1 MKILHV
7 IPSLS
12 PKDGGPSFALP
23 LIARGLVQL
32 GIEVDVVATVGKEET
47 VAPDAW
53 LNNDEDAAQVMRG
66 GAGYLHFR
74 RQSEFYK
81 VSFPLT
87 KWLSAH
93 IRDYD
98 LVHIHALFSYSS
110 YAAAHIAG
118 KNGVPYII
126 RPLGVLNR
134 WGLRNR
140 RRFMKQVS
148 LRLIEKRIV
157 RNAAAVHYT
166 SEQERLEAEE
176 TVANNESA
184 VIPLAVDLPEPAD
197 FPGPERFYE
206 LFPIARDREIIL
218 FLSRLNP
225 KKGLDLLL
233 RAFAEMTL
241 QRPEE
246 NRADFSSR
254 MKADRG
260 QQKTITELLPS
271 SSTITA
277 TAGVGRSPV
286 NGNPAIS
293 SGYST
298 SFSGYTHPLLA
309 IVGNG
314 DEKFVLGLKQH
325 AVELGIENKVL
336 WAGFLEADDKLSA
349 MAAAALFVLP
359 SYSENF
365 GIAPVEAMAAGLPAV
380 ISDQVGIS
388 AEALEYDAGLVV
400 PCDVEAISSAMTRL
414 LYDPGLRSRLSGNA
428 RKLVNERFSLGAM
441 SNSVVMLY
449 EQVLSRVAQPR
460 ARKGFC

>member
-1 MKILHV
+1 MKVLHV

-32 GIEVDVVATVGKEET
+32 GIDVDVVATVGKEET

-53 LNNDEDAAQVMRG
+53 LNNDENAVRVMRG
-66 GAGYLHFR
+66 GAVYLHFR

-81 VSFPLT
+81 VSFPLA

-93 IRDYD
+93 IREYD

-140 RRFMKQVS
+140 RRLIKQVS

-166 SEQERLEAEE
+166 SQQERLEAEE

-206 LFPIARDREIIL
+206 LFPIARDRKIIL
-218 FLSRLNP
+218 FLSRLNQ
-225 KKGLDLLL
+225 KKGLHLLL
-233 RAFAEMTL
+233 RAFAEMAL
-241 QRPEE
+241 Q
-246 NRADFSSR
+246 NRRQNGEDFSFR
-254 MKADRG
+254 MKADPG
-260 QQKTITELLPS
+260 QQETNAELQPAS
-271 SSTITA
+271 SRM

-293 SGYST
+293 SGYNT
-298 SFSGYTHPLLA
+298 PFSAGHTHPLLTIA
-309 IVGNG
+309 GNG
-314 DEKFVLGLKQH
+314 DEEFVLGLKQL
-325 AVELGIENKVL
+325 AAELGIENNIL
-336 WAGFLEADDKLSA
+336 WAGFLQGDDKLSA
-349 MAAAALFVLP
+349 MAAASLFVLP

-388 AEALEYDAGLVV
+388 AETLEYDAGLVV
-400 PCDVEAISSAMTRL
+400 PCEVEAISSAMTRL

-441 SNSVVMLY
+441 SNSLVMLY
-449 EQVLSRVAQPR
+449 EQVLSRVAQP
-460 ARKGFC
+460 AAP